1 MSFSFPCLARTR
13 FVPGACPRLR
23 RAHLRWAIR
32 ARAVPAQGCLCRRA
46 RHPRCG
52 LWCVGRP
59 QSGAPRWFLGPASHL
74 RWAIRAAAP
83 SNSRTR
89 RPGAG
94 LFVSAGASPAM
105 QPVVRRLPA
114 KRCAPLVPWP
124 SLAPAVG
131 NSRGCAEQFARL
143 RRAIRAA
150 APSNSRTR
158 RPGAG
163 LTKAANMS
171 PAMRPVVRRLPVK
184 AVRPV
189 GSLAQ
194 SRTHAV
200 CFGCGLLFPGAQT
213 GPLFPQARG
222 WFVFVLGSAPR
233 PFFYSIKQA
242 QACKAMRSL
251 QVVQLFVYINFT
263 YPVPS
268 LVVCGKG
275 PSFRSGFPHFQPSFH
290 NSSQSSSPRVHPQY
304 LKIMSTCSNT
314 TRISAKKEEK
324 RSFL

>member
-83 SNSRTR
+83 S
-89 RPGAG
+89 
-94 LFVSAGASPAM
+94 
-105 QPVVRRLPA
+105 
-114 KRCAPLVPWP
+114 K
-124 SLAPAVG
+124 
-131 NSRGCAEQFARL
+131 
-143 RRAIRAA
+143 
-150 APSNSRTR
+150 SRTR

-184 AVRPV
+184 RCALLVPWP
-189 GSLAQ
+189 SLA
-194 SRTHAV
+194 RTRFVSGAGF
-200 CFGCGLLFPGAQT
+200 CFPGLKLGLCFLRPAA
-213 GPLFPQARG
+213 GLCLSLARRRGLFSILSNRRRLVKQCVHYR
-222 WFVFVLGSAPR
+222 L
-233 PFFYSIKQA
+233 YSF
-242 QACKAMRSL
+242 
-251 QVVQLFVYINFT
+251 FVYINFT

-275 PSFRSGFPHFQPSFH
+275 PSFRSGFPHFQPSFPQLLTEFFTACPPSIFENYVNLQQYNAYKREERGKALFFV
-290 NSSQSSSPRVHPQY
+290 NS
-304 LKIMSTCSNT
+304 
-314 TRISAKKEEK
+314 
-324 RSFL
+324 F